1 MNIIIPLAGK
11 DENFESLGII
21 KPLTKIQ
28 GKEIIKII
36 SESRPF
42 SYEKAIFIILKEHDE
57 KYNLK
62 NELKRLFGEKIK
74 IVISA
79 FC

>member
-1 MNIIIPLAGK
+1 MNIIVPLAGK
-11 DENFESLGII
+11 DENFESLGMI

-42 SYEKAIFIILKEHDE
+42 SYEKAIVIDGSKDKRKSYRQGCRYSGVPPPGQGIL
-57 KYNLK
+57 
-62 NELKRLFGEKIK
+62 
-74 IVISA
+74 
-79 FC
+79 